1 MSEHTAWVGVK
12 VTATVMALLMG
23 VTLLSSCADLEGSD
37 GLDSVDKNTAN
48 RPRMSTTFAQS
59 HPMSDAFFTD
69 TDAVNVSQVQIF
81 LERSPYGRSWLADYS
96 IDGKRASQH
105 IHEVALSRGL
115 NPILL
120 LSRMQVEASLI
131 SATSRPEQ
139 YLIDRAMG
147 CGCPDGY
154 GCDPS
159 YLGLRNQISCAG
171 KKFRELY
178 DMSANGSG
186 WWLKGVPRNTE
197 DGYRV
202 VPESHAT
209 SALYAYTPWVL
220 IGRGGTWLAWKTAQ
234 LFDEHFAEEIQS
246 SGGGSSGSGGCG
258 QFSDLPESH
267 PGFSSVEAATRK
279 GWISGC
285 GNGEFCP
292 EDTLTRAQAASVLK
306 SAYQLS
312 PGAPSGHSDTSGH
325 WAEQTINAVVSAGLM
340 TGCADGRFCPDDTMT
355 RAQAAAI
362 LASAAQV
369 RGPDQSMFTDVPS
382 DHWAS
387 RAISGLYE
395 RDYIGGCG
403 DRTFCPDAPIRR
415 WIFVAWLVNV
425 ERVEKVSCR

>member
-1 MSEHTAWVGVK
+1 
-12 VTATVMALLMG
+12 MALRACFMG
-23 VTLLSSCADLEGSD
+23 LSRRWVLCASLLWLSCADLEGGD
-37 GLDSVDKNTAN
+37 GRGGVEKNTAN
-48 RPRMSTTFAQS
+48 RPRVSTSFAQS
-59 HPMSDAFFTD
+59 HPMTDAFFGD
-69 TDAVNVSQVQIF
+69 TDAVSVSQVQAF

-105 IHEVALSRGL
+105 IHEVAQRRGL
-115 NPILL
+115 NPIML

-131 SATSRPEQ
+131 SASSRPSQ
-139 YLIDRAMG
+139 HLIDRAMG

-178 DMSANGSG
+178 DMSADGSG
-186 WWLKGVPRNTE
+186 WWLKGSPRNTE
-197 DGYRV
+197 DGYYI
-202 VPESHAT
+202 VPQSHAT
-209 SALYAYTPWVL
+209 ASLYAYTPWVL
-220 IGRGGTWLAWKTAQ
+220 VGSGGTWLAWKTAQ
-234 LFDEHFAEEIQS
+234 LFDEHFADVIQRGA
-246 SGGGSSGSGGCG
+246 SGPTGASGCG
-258 QFSDLPESH
+258 QFSDLPQDH

-312 PGAPSGHSDTSGH
+312 AGAPSGHSDTSGH

-340 TGCADGRFCPDDTMT
+340 TGCDEGRFCPDETMT

-362 LASAAQV
+362 LATAAQV
-369 RGPDQSMFTDVPS
+369 RGPSQSLFSDVPS

-387 RAISGLYE
+387 KAISGLYE

-403 DRTFCPDAPIRR
+403 EGVFCPNAPIRR

-425 ERVEKVSCR
+425 ERIEKVSCQ

>member
-1 MSEHTAWVGVK
+1 MSVFFIA
-12 VTATVMALLMG
+12 
-23 VTLLSSCADLEGSD
+23 CADLDSSYEGD
-37 GLDSVDKNTAN
+37 RLLEKNTAN
-48 RPRMSTTFAQS
+48 RPRVATSFSQS
-59 HPMSDAFFTD
+59 HPMTDAFFGD
-69 TDAVNVSQVQIF
+69 TQAVSDGQVQTF

-96 IDGKRASQH
+96 IDGKRASKH
-105 IHEVALSRGL
+105 IHEVAVRRGL

-131 SATSRPEQ
+131 SALSRPEQ

-154 GCDPS
+154 ACDPS
-159 YLGLRNQISCAG
+159 LLGLRNQISCAA

-178 DMSANGSG
+178 DMSADGSG
-186 WWLKGVPRNTE
+186 WWLKGVAKNTE
-197 DGYRV
+197 DGYRI
-202 VPESHAT
+202 VPQSHAT

-220 IGRGGTWLAWKTAQ
+220 VGRGGTWLAWKTAY
-234 LFDEHFAEEIQS
+234 LFDEHFATQIQTGS
-246 SGGGSSGSGGCG
+246 SGGSNTGSTCG
-258 QFSDLPESH
+258 QFSDLPSDH

-306 SAYQLS
+306 SAYQLATGRS
-312 PGAPSGHSDTSGH
+312 SGHRDISGH

-340 TGCADGRFCPDDTMT
+340 AGCTETEFCPDEIMT
-355 RAQAAAI
+355 RAQAAVI
-362 LASAAQV
+362 LAKAAEI
-369 RGPDQSMFTDVPS
+369 RGPNHSLFNDVAS

-387 RAISGLYE
+387 QAISGLYE

-403 DRTFCPDAPIRR
+403 GDNFCPNAPIRR
-415 WIFVAWLVNV
+415 WIFVTWLVNV
-425 ERVEKVSCR
+425 ERVEKVNCQ